1 MVGRSQPQT
10 NDYGVQRSTGRHD
23 LVRGRAA
30 RSRRLG
36 SVVDEGAAS
45 GVQTRARS
53 DFGSRELSCIRSRW
67 LKWKVVFQTGEGRLS
82 DLRVLESR
90 LPRWRAEGRL
100 RLAPKVVFNWP

>member
-1 MVGRSQPQT
+1 MK
-10 NDYGVQRSTGRHD
+10 
-23 LVRGRAA
+23 GRAA
-30 RSRRLG
+30 WSRRLG

-53 DFGSRELSCIRSRW
+53 DSGSRELSSIGSRW
-67 LKWKVVFQTGEGRLS
+67 LEWKVVFQIGGGRLS
-82 DLRVLESR
+82 DSRVLESR